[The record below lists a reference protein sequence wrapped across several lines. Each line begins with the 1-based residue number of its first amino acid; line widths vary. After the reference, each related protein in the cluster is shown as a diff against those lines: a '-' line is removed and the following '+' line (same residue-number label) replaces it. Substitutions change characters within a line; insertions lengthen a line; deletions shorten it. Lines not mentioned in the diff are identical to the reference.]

1 MNIIK
6 TWLSRCHYR
15 KFLRD
20 ALNYSEVIVSKASI
34 NKSVELIQ
42 ELQVVIDGYAHQHA
56 ADKFYFACTAR
67 LDELKNTIHYGER

>member
-6 TWLSRCHYR
+6 TWISRCHYR

-42 ELQVVIDGYAHQHA
+42 ELQIVIDSYAHHHA
-56 ADKFYFACTAR
+56 ADKFYFTCIAK
-67 LDELKNTIHYGER
+67 LDEMKNTVHYGER